1 MSFYSPGTL
10 SQAIGHIK
18 SIDDQNASRNYQEK
32 TEQINRDSQTTSLLN
47 NTIGA
52 GLGTFGGGLTAVRQT
67 VKRVKQL
74 KNKLFIRRKV
84 SDLMKP
90 LDENERTGQNL
101 LREDYFNPG
110 SRQEG
115 VSEGDLLEQV
125 RNTLGGE
132 TKEEEPQTFSRD
144 IFSELEEEQRQ
155 AELGP
160 QRATRTS
167 DLFSQSEGD
176 IPILETQHDRDM
188 RIAQVKSN
196 FREHLSELDEPQQQ
210 RFINEELQDDKPDFY
225 SQTFKQSV
233 QRAPKIEQ
241 PQEIEMSNLQP
252 KTSTSVQEA
261 QSRDVVSSNEPMFYR
276 QTEEGVSTQPIQ
288 EGTEMESIP
297 PHAYTRSNFEILE
310 SGFNKPRI
318 SVMDLGGGETS
329 TWRFARESTN
339 EQYDWT
345 LQHNAPQATSE
356 MKPVIGSSGKQVGVS
371 SKGADLSEGVED
383 LTEGGNITESAATQ
397 ATTEASEGISTG
409 LSTAIDVGIDST
421 AATIDAGLNV
431 LDAIPLIGEISAA
444 ASLIGGI
451 GLTIGS
457 SIVSGEKSSQE
468 QQTAETQYNQQLN
481 QGSNYAGRYT
491 SNVFTSQHMFN

>member
-1 MSFYSPGTL
+1 MSFYSQGAL
-10 SQAIGHIK
+10 SQTLGHIK
-18 SIDDQNASRNYQEK
+18 SIDDENAQRNYEEK
-32 TEQINRDSQTTSLLN
+32 TQEINRNSQTTSLLN

-74 KNKLFIRRKV
+74 KDKLFVRRKV

-90 LDENERTGQNL
+90 LDENERQNI
-101 LREDYFNPG
+101 FNPS
-110 SRQEG
+110 SRDEG
-115 VSEGDLLEQV
+115 QISVNDLLEQV
-125 RNTLGGE
+125 KSTLGDETKNTLGGE
-132 TKEEEPQTFSRD
+132 SKEDEPQTFSRD

-155 AELGP
+155 AQLGP

-176 IPILETQHDRDM
+176 IPILESQDDRDM

-196 FREHLSELDEPQQQ
+196 FRDHLAELDEPQQQ

-233 QRAPKIEQ
+233 QRVSKTEQ

-356 MKPVIGSSGKQVGVS
+356 MKAVIGSKGQQVGVS
-371 SKGADLSEGVED
+371 AEGAD
-383 LTEGGNITESAATQ
+383 LTEGATEGAT
-397 ATTEASEGISTG
+397 EGIS
-409 LSTAIDVGIDST
+409 AAVDAGIDT
-421 AATIDAGLNV
+421 AAATVDAALNV
-431 LDAIPLIGEISAA
+431 ADFIPIVGEITAA

-457 SIVSGEKSSQE
+457 SIVSGEKASQE

-481 QGSNYAGRYT
+481 QGSNYAGKYT
-491 SNVFTSQHMFN
+491 SNVFTTQHMFN